1 MEQSDFMLQTNISD
15 LQFKDRRTND
25 LSFIYQMSQPQSR
38 CLIDRGNELKFFK
51 DQYLNK
57 TPFCN
62 DCTDNRGGNATKC
75 AKDRSCPHPSYVRF
89 FMRDDYLIVPCPKP
103 TYKNYV
109 TCNEEKCCSRNHQL
123 FKNWTK
129 RKIITPQ
136 T

>member
-15 LQFKDRRTND
+15 LQFKDKRTND
-25 LSFIYQMSQPQSR
+25 LSFIYQMSQTQPR
-38 CLIDRGNELKFFK
+38 CLIDRGDELKFFK

-62 DCTDNRGGNATKC
+62 DCTATRGGNNLKC
-75 AKDRSCPHPSYVRF
+75 GRDRSCPHPEYIKYY
-89 FMRDDYLIVPCPKP
+89 MQEYLIIPCPKP

-109 TCNEEKCCSRNHQL
+109 TCNEDKCCSRNHQL

-136 T
+136 S